1 MVIVTV
7 PVIIFIAVQNKMV
20 SSSIVTFAW
29 WRNFIMKKILN

>member
-1 MVIVTV
+1 MDIGTV

-20 SSSIVTFAW
+20 SSSIVTFAG